1 MVVKRTTKKVKKT
14 RRAVKKP
21 GKVLQALKLL
31 QVPRPGKDYTLN
43 LPKPHLS
50 YSQVDLYRRCPEKY
64 YRRYILGIKEPTTWA
79 LAEGSVMAKVLEASN
94 NGKVMEGKHLS
105 LSVAKG
111 FHGDVATD
119 LCEGIQGDESSLQEV
134 ISRGEKFLTKF
145 WGLDGPDLE
154 PCMVN
159 GKPGVE
165 LEIQEEFGG
174 VPFILIPDV
183 IEEGCVVDGKV
194 AGSTRF
200 YNAEH
205 DLQLSLYSV
214 AAKRKKVGYLVFC
227 KKSGKIEEL
236 WGERN
241 LKRTRTWC
249 DMLVGRV
256 AFGISMG
263 VFPPTDPAKD
273 FLCNPKFCAHWDTCY
288 GTCC

>member
-1 MVVKRTTKKVKKT
+1 MPTKTTVKKLKI
-14 RRAVKKP
+14 RRVVRKP
-21 GKVLQALKLL
+21 GKVLQVLKLL
-31 QVPRPGKDYTLN
+31 EVPRPGKDYTLN

-79 LAEGSVMAKVLEASN
+79 LAEGSVMAKVLEGSN
-94 NGKVMEGKHLS
+94 LHKVAHGKHVS
-105 LSVAKG
+105 LNRVKLL
-111 FHGDVATD
+111 HHATATA
-119 LCEGIQGDESSLQEV
+119 LCKDIQGDESSLTEV

-174 VPFILIPDV
+174 VPFVLIPDV

-194 AGSTRF
+194 AKTTRY

-205 DLQLSLYSV
+205 DLQLSLYAV

-227 KKSGKIEEL
+227 KQSGKIEEL
-236 WGERN
+236 WGTRN

-273 FLCNPKFCAHWDTCY
+273 FLCNPKWCAHWDTCY
-288 GTCC
+288 GTCV